1 MLAVLSSKY
10 HSFSMYMLDFKRP
23 TFVMNVV
30 QFCMNW
36 WLFAD
41 LDFIKQE
48 VSVFMQNI
56 PD

>member
-1 MLAVLSSKY
+1 
-10 HSFSMYMLDFKRP
+10 
-23 TFVMNVV
+23 MNVV